1 MLVFSILSITLL
13 GVVELPVGAA
23 PAPVPFDHF
32 PDRLHAYVWMNW
44 TLVPMDRLAEAIG
57 ARPVEVVEIGRRMGL
72 PVPPPVISAEKQRR
86 SYITVIRRNWHLL
99 PYEQLLKLLDWTPDQ
114 LAYTLREDDFLFI
127 KLGSLKPDCAPLRY
141 TAPTNETIA
150 RAENIGRIVNEY
162 FPNGLMPPGEPLFAF
177 VQDLS
182 RQPIDARSTSD
193 GTSHFSPRY
202 CSSYFM
208 MYGDPF
214 LETDAESYPDGY
226 LARLKASGVDG
237 VWLHSVLYKMTPFPW
252 DEKLSERYEERLA
265 NLKALVARAKA
276 QGIGI
281 YLYMNEPRAMP
292 LSFHEAHPGLRGV
305 TVGDHATLC
314 TSVPEVQDYL
324 RSGVARI
331 CRAVPDL
338 AGFFTI
344 TASENLTSCWSHHRG
359 KECPRCADRG
369 PHEVIAE
376 VNRLIQEGI
385 AEAGTKTRL
394 IAWDWGWPDDAAPGI
409 IERLPQEAA
418 LMSVSEWSIPI
429 QRGGIDTIVGEYSIS
444 TVGPGPR
451 ATRHWELARERD
463 LKTLAKVQAGNTW
476 EISAVPYIPA
486 LENVAEHA
494 ARLRK
499 AGVDGLMLG
508 WTLGGYPSPNL
519 EVFAEMGY
527 GEEAPDIGKVLRI
540 VAERRF
546 GAAAPEVVKAWRA
559 FSAAFR
565 EYPYHI
571 GTVYSGPQQM
581 GPANPIWA
589 QPTGYTA
596 TMVGFPYDD
605 LDRWRSVYP
614 AEIFTAQFEKM
625 AAGFET
631 ALSELR
637 KNTEEIEIGRGQRAL
652 LEAELHVAE
661 ACAIHFRSVANQC
674 SFVLARRVLESPPGN
689 KAAMAA
695 LDAAERALRS
705 DLDLAVRLF
714 HIQNQDSRIG
724 FEATNHYF
732 YIPLDLAAKV
742 INCRDLLDRWILAQR
757 ALYQ

>member
-1 MLVFSILSITLL
+1 MLYLSILGMALL
-13 GVVELPVGAA
+13 SAVELPVGSA
-23 PAPVPFDHF
+23 PAPVSFDYF
-32 PDRLHAYVWMNW
+32 PDRLHAYVWTNW
-44 TLVPMDRLAEAIG
+44 TLVPLERLSGVIDATPADVI
-57 ARPVEVVEIGRRMGL
+57 EIGRRMGL
-72 PVPPPVISAEKQRR
+72 KPPPPVSGEQQRR

-99 PYEQLLKLLDWTPDQ
+99 PYEQLLELLGWTPEA
-114 LAYTLREDDFLFI
+114 LAYTLREDDFLYI
-127 KLGSLKPDCAPLRY
+127 KLGSLKPKCDALRY
-141 TAPTNETIA
+141 EAPGPEAIA
-150 RAENIGRIVNEY
+150 RAERIGEIIEET
-162 FPNGLMPPGEPLFAF
+162 FPLGLTPPGEPLFSF

-182 RQPIDARSTSD
+182 RPPAETGAAPAAQ
-193 GTSHFSPRY
+193 SHFSPRF

-214 LETDAESYPDGY
+214 LETEAESYPDGY

-252 DEKLSERYEERLA
+252 DEKLSDRYEERLA
-265 NLKALVARAKA
+265 HLKKLVARAKA

-292 LSFHEAHPGLRGV
+292 LAFHEAHPGLRGI
-305 TVGDHATLC
+305 TAGDHATLC

-331 CRAVPDL
+331 CRAVPEL

-359 KECPRCADRG
+359 MDCPRCADRG
-369 PHEVIAE
+369 PAEVLAE
-376 VNRLIQEGI
+376 VNRLIREGI
-385 AEAGTKTRL
+385 DEAGTETQL
-394 IAWDWGWPDDAAPGI
+394 IAWDWGWPDAATPDAIAL
-409 IERLPQEAA
+409 LPKELA

-451 ATRHWELARERD
+451 ATKHWELAREHG

-476 EISAVPYIPA
+476 ELSAVPYIPA

-494 ARLRK
+494 ARLRN

-527 GEEAPDIGKVLRI
+527 GEEARDVGEVLRI

-546 GAAAPEVVKAWRA
+546 GTSAAPEVVKAWRA

-581 GPANPIWA
+581 GPANPLWA
-589 QPTGYTA
+589 RPTGYTA

-614 AEIFTAQFEKM
+614 AEIFTAQFEEM
-625 AAGFET
+625 ADGFDT
-631 ALSELR
+631 ALAEL
-637 KNTEEIEIGRGQRAL
+637 KAKTKDIEIAVSHRAL
-652 LEAELHVAE
+652 LDAELRVAE
-661 ACAIHFRSVANQC
+661 ACAIHLRSVANQC
-674 SFVLARRVLESPPGN
+674 AFVLARRAIEAGE
-689 KAAMAA
+689 KGAIG
-695 LDAAERALRS
+695 AAELALRS
-705 DLDLAVRLF
+705 ELDLAVRLF
-714 HIQNQDSRIG
+714 GIQHQDSRIG

-732 YIPLDLAAKV
+732 YIPQDLAAKV
-742 INCRDLLDRWILAQR
+742 INCRDLLDRWIPAQR
-757 ALYQ
+757 AHLQ